1 MGIMLDKLREYLQS
15 ATQEQLDAKFEELSE
30 FLTTEPLV
38 GEYLETLP
46 QREYQNHEYQ
56 PIEYPE
62 FTLDISFI

>member
-1 MGIMLDKLREYLQS
+1 MGIMLDKLREYLHS

-30 FLTTEPLV
+30 FLAAETLV

-46 QREYQNHEYQ
+46 QREYQNYEYQ